1 MAVFTDADLDRF
13 VTEGFLKVEEAFPRE
28 TGDRIR
34 DLLWRQIGLSPDRP
48 EDWTQPVVWAAPDPA
63 GQGPF
68 GEAMRGPRLAEAL
81 DLVAGK
87 GGWVPRGTIGNTPV
101 RFPHPS
107 DAGDTGWHI
116 DQNDPGPAGAWGTVA
131 LASHTML
138 VLVLL
143 SEVGPDDA
151 PTRIRVGS
159 HLDTVRVLEPHG
171 AQGLEFFASGPVL
184 DEATAHRPEALATG
198 LPGDV
203 YLCHPHLVHAAQP
216 HRGTRPRFMS
226 QIPFFLTEPLTSG
239 DATPLA
245 RAVRLGLDG

>member
-1 MAVFTDADLDRF
+1 MPVFTDADLDRF
-13 VTEGFLKVEEAFPRE
+13 VSDGFLKVEEAIPRA
-28 TGDRIR
+28 TADAIR
-34 DLLWRQIGLSPDRP
+34 DQLWRQIGLSPDRP
-48 EDWTQPVVWAAPDPA
+48 REWTRPVVWAAPDPMER
-63 GQGPF
+63 GPS
-68 GEAMRGPRLAEAL
+68 GEAMRSPRLAEAL
-81 DLVAGK
+81 DQVAGK
-87 GGWVPRGTIGNTPV
+87 GGWEPRGTIGNTPV

-116 DQNDPGPAGAWGTVA
+116 DQNDPGPAGAWGVVG
-131 LASHTML
+131 LRSRTML

-159 HLDTVRVLEPHG
+159 HLDTVRVLEPYG
-171 AQGLEFFASGPVL
+171 EQGLEFFTSGPIL
-184 DEATAHRPEALATG
+184 DEATAHRPETHATG

-203 YLCHPHLVHAAQP
+203 YVCHPHLVHAAQP

-226 QIPFFLTEPLTSG
+226 QIPFFLTRPLAPG

-245 RAVRLGLDG
+245 RAVRLGLGG